1 MSSSSFFHLQRSCYS
16 ISSRYRR
23 KLITSRCEH
32 SKALLTT
39 SRYGPFT
46 LVAAAFLGLAAYSS
60 ARTSLKELVPWLP
73 LALCLFVLLTVYF
86 FPRLR
91 QSLSGN
97 NEEQISMEEGRT
109 RGFYGT
115 PVEPGSIQSEEEIQS
130 RRWNPQVDH
139 WLEHDTSHTGG
150 RDIERPGSSGR
161 LSARQSDIDLDD
173 RQTVPRL
180 FSQRM
185 ISPGWQVYNMSNLP
199 RTASDSGFPTQRF
212 AATRPSSRL
221 ELSKACTQR
230 SMSQESILLEDPS
243 STSKEPAVPL
253 RG

>member
-1 MSSSSFFHLQRSCYS
+1 MSSSSFSHLQRSCCS
-16 ISSRYRR
+16 ISWRYRR
-23 KLITSRCEH
+23 KLITPRCEH
-32 SKALLTT
+32 SRAVLTK

-46 LVAAAFLGLAAYSS
+46 LVAATFLGLAAYSS

-86 FPRLR
+86 FPKLK

-97 NEEQISMEEGRT
+97 NEVQNSMEEGRT

-115 PVEPGSIQSEEEIQS
+115 PVEPGSIQSEEEIQ
-130 RRWNPQVDH
+130 RGRWSPQVNQ
-139 WLEHDTSHTGG
+139 WLEHDTSHAGG

-161 LSARQSDIDLDD
+161 LSAHQSDIDLDD

-185 ISPGWQVYNMSNLP
+185 VSPGRQSYNMSSLP
-199 RTASDSGFPTQRF
+199 RTTSDSGFPTPRF
-212 AATRPSSRL
+212 AAMLPSSRL
-221 ELSKACTQR
+221 DLSKVCTQR
-230 SMSQESILLEDPS
+230 SVSQESALLENPS
-243 STSKEPAVPL
+243 PTFEEPAVPL